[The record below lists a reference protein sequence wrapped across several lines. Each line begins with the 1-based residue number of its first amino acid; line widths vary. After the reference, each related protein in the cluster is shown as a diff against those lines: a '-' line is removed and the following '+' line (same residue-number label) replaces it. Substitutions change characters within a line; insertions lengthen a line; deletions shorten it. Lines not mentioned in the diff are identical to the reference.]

1 MQHLESRL
9 LCFGFLNVGC
19 FSFQLSSLQASMLQ
33 LLVVSLLLKLCWGL
47 FVQRTHPH
55 LQLPWLYWLLLSR
68 QLYLMFYRGPNQLL
82 QYPSMIWNLLLV
94 LFLNLVVYIIYG
106 FGLSSYLPFQ
116 ICYLIFYPMR
126 RNCCTFSAEFIVDCI
141 DEVND
146 TFFLGGFC
154 WKYCIYE
161 LWKVLLT
168 SQFHIF

>member
-1 MQHLESRL
+1 
-9 LCFGFLNVGC
+9 
-19 FSFQLSSLQASMLQ
+19 MLQ

-94 LFLNLVVYIIYG
+94 LFLNLVAYIIYG

-146 TFFLGGFC
+146 TFFFGRIL
-154 WKYCIYE
+154 
-161 LWKVLLT
+161 LKVLHIWIMKST
-168 SQFHIF
+168 SDFPIPHFLVSNLFLYSMYVMSVNVSCKL

>member
-47 FVQRTHPH
+47 FVQRTLPH

-94 LFLNLVVYIIYG
+94 LFLNLVAYIIYG

-116 ICYLIFYPMR
+116 ICSHFLPDEKGLLYYFCWIYCWLYWWGYRHIF
-126 RNCCTFSAEFIVDCI
+126 F
-141 DEVND
+141 
-146 TFFLGGFC
+146 GGFC

-161 LWKVLLT
+161 LWKVLLI
-168 SQFHIF
+168 S